1 MGNEIV
7 LMVVTRKIVVC
18 VSTIRLK
25 YFSNVVVSIVMIVD
39 PDVNFKEIE
48 YL

>member
-18 VSTIRLK
+18 VCTIRLQ
-25 YFSNVVVSIVMIVD
+25 YFSNVGVSIMMIVD
-39 PDVNFKEIE
+39 PDVSFKEIE